1 MISLSRALIARWHIV
16 CLLKTD
22 TIENSPCLTLL
33 KFSKFDEARC
43 SRDILW
49 QLRQQ
54 SRDILVTKLTVTC
67 YLNRR
72 LWIYFVIIRSLPLRN
87 TICFRLKIKSLILS
101 YEVDL
106 KLYIYRTSDW
116 RNAYLWWVLCLSS
129 CWNNTR
135 IDLSRVTNF
144 LAMHLI
150 HQDFS
155 LEDDSKALRVYL
167 SNKGC

>member
-16 CLLKTD
+16 CFLKTD
-22 TIENSPCLTLL
+22 TIENSPWLPLLNLEVWWGKVLT
-33 KFSKFDEARC
+33 
-43 SRDILW
+43 W
-49 QLRQQ
+49 Y
-54 SRDILVTKLTVTC
+54 LVTIKTTVPWHSGHETTVTC
-67 YLNRR
+67 YLNRTP
-72 LWIYFVIIRSLPLRN
+72 WIYFVIIRSLPLRN

-106 KLYIYRTSDW
+106 KLYIYRTSDL

-167 SNKGC
+167 SNKWY